1 MNYPIKE
8 NLNCNT
14 CTEKSIKLHYPE
26 FWEHLI
32 KNYPPKLLWGE
43 RLYWFYNDLTDYPTC
58 PICGEKVGFINFRVG
73 YKTYCSRRCLNNDPI
88 KKEKTKQTCLKR
100 YGGVAPASSQEI
112 VLKMQNT
119 MLERYGVDNIQKLDS
134 TKEKTRQTCLNKYNG
149 QGNESEI
156 LKFKY
161 INTCVGNFGVVNPMR
176 NQLCNNKL
184 KRTCLD
190 RYGFEVASKNETIK
204 TKIRNSRRSFEINRQ
219 DFLLGYTDDGDWVCK
234 CPHEGCDKCIEK
246 NYIISPLLYDNRKHD
261 NTEPCTR
268 LLPVG
273 KDNTKNTT
281 LEIFIKN
288 ILSDIE
294 CESNNRTILKPKELD
309 IYIPSKNIAIECNGV
324 FSHSTRYKT
333 ASYHLN
339 KYLECQKQNI
349 RLLTIWEDWI
359 KNKPEIVESI
369 IRNKLGLNNNTIY
382 ARKTIIQEIDSKTC
396 NTFLDNNHIQGRS
409 AATVRLGLY
418 YNDELVS
425 IMTFSPPRVNMGSKN
440 HKQQWELVRFC
451 NKLNTRV
458 VGGASKLLKY
468 FIKNYQPTSIVSFSM
483 NDISDGGLYK
493 KLGFKTDNKVTQSYW
508 YIEPC
513 TLKRYHRTSFTK
525 QAIVKKGWKDKI
537 DNTWT
542 EKQAMEEQGY
552 YCIYDTG
559 QLKWVLEL

>member
-32 KNYPPKLLWGE
+32 KNYPSELLWGE
-43 RLYWFYNDLTDYPTC
+43 RLYWFYNDLTDYPIC
-58 PICGEKVGFINFRVG
+58 PMCGKKVGFINFRVG

-134 TKEKTRQTCLNKYNG
+134 TKEKTRQTCLDKYNG

-161 INTCVGNFGVVNPMR
+161 INTCVGNFGVVNPMKSPEI
-176 NQLCNNKL
+176 QNKFNKNFKKKYNLDYPVLL
-184 KRTCLD
+184 KKCTDNLKLFKQNITLSNHEEVLD
-190 RYGFEVASKNETIK
+190 TNGNIW
-204 TKIRNSRRSFEINRQ
+204 I
-219 DFLLGYTDDGDWVCK
+219 CK
-234 CPHEGCDKCIEK
+234 CPHPKCNKCSEK
-246 NYIISPLLYDNRKHD
+246 CYIITSNIFLGRKRD
-261 NTEPCTR
+261 NTELCTR
-268 LLPVG
+268 LLPIG

-333 ASYHLN
+333 NLYHLN

-359 KNKPEIVESI
+359 KNKPEIVESLI
-369 IRNKLGLNNNTIY
+369 KNKLGLNNNTIY

-483 NDISDGGLYK
+483 NDISDGGLYE